1 MVGHPSHQRIHLSR
15 LCHEV
20 GPPLDISSDAIRE
33 LVEAVPTTFA
43 PLLQR
48 PVPRVTQD
56 DTISQQ
62 VMWDIGQMA
71 EECRAFEEDEV

>member
-1 MVGHPSHQRIHLSR
+1 M
-15 LCHEV
+15 
-20 GPPLDISSDAIRE
+20 DISSDAIRE

-43 PLLQR
+43 PLLQKAR
-48 PVPRVTQD
+48 AARVTQD